1 MKGKLVIALLVLF
14 FIGVCFSSSIRG
26 NKEIYEKYEK
36 YKYGFIP
43 YYSTIE
49 GKCSDKDRET
59 AEDFISLAEDISAG
73 ACVSVPENAG
83 ELAGYA
89 PTLNITQKETI
100 SSECDFT
107 LVTADF
113 TFGNGYIWCE
123 YKRTDTF
130 ADGSES
136 EKSYLSYWKLQ
147 KSDGEWVVTK
157 IKEVEVRDI
166 S

>member
-1 MKGKLVIALLVLF
+1 MKTKLIAALIAIFL
-14 FIGVCFSSSIRG
+14 IGACFSSTIRG
-26 NKEIYEKYEK
+26 NREIYEKYEK

-49 GKCSDKDRET
+49 SKCSDKDREI
-59 AEDFISLAEDISAG
+59 AERFISLARNISDG
-73 ACVSVPENAG
+73 NSVSIAENAG
-83 ELAGYA
+83 ELAVYA
-89 PTLNITQKETI
+89 PELKISEKETV
-100 SSECDFT
+100 SSECDFS
-107 LVTADF
+107 LITADF
-113 TFGNGYIWCE
+113 AFGSGYIWSE

-147 KSDGEWVVTK
+147 KSDGEWSVTK
-157 IKEVEVRDI
+157 IKEVEVRNI